1 MLQGGKVFLVKNE
14 VVGANAAIALKK
26 NNLHPPAAAAA
37 ATDGIKKGS
46 ALCVH
51 CTAKFTNPDDAV
63 YHHNAE
69 SAKGSGG
76 HASCCFCA
84 FKANPAAANNGPA
97 TADVIRRHIRRH
109 ACFTVQCLSD
119 FVIVLPISMEITK
132 TDNACSKIRTAVID
146 CS

>member
-1 MLQGGKVFLVKNE
+1 MQPFLKPFSFLQGGKVFLVKNE

-26 NNLHPPAAAAA
+26 SNLHPTAA
-37 ATDGIKKGS
+37 DGTKKGS
-46 ALCVH
+46 ASCVH

-109 ACFTVQCLSD
+109 ACFTVQRD
-119 FVIVLPISMEITK
+119 K
-132 TDNACSKIRTAVID
+132 
-146 CS
+146 